1 MEPQEQPTK
10 AIFSFADELQ
20 RRQQR
25 AEEQKA
31 VWEQKQQRAA
41 ELYRSGQ
48 NPILAYIETMK
59 PEADPARI
67 KRAETAA
74 KIAAWSNMLT
84 ALGTG
89 IVGMATE
96 GYVPKTGTDAPLRML
111 DRINEWEKLYDSQ
124 NREYRQLKL
133 RALMGQQEG
142 QQQAANMEAS
152 AAGQAYNLAQKQYD
166 ALLGYM
172 WKAQQEK
179 QKRAE
184 DLRDKKEIEKIR
196 GENNLKVA
204 RTRAAASAS
213 TASARAAAAADKAV
227 VQFLD
232 RDEKTVVSLSPAQES
247 LLYEKGRD
255 MGIIPEDG
263 SPTKKPAYTGEKVPQ
278 FSYGKLKP
286 AQKAQLLRTVYLKLT
301 GEQEPSKPP
310 ADIGLLFRQP
320 KRYITG
326 PYSPETLNLL
336 ETGQAEQMREA
347 GFSDQQIMD
356 YYLNYE

>member
-142 QQQAANMEAS
+142 EQQAANMEAS

-213 TASARAAAAADKAV
+213 TASARGHYHVDDQGGARQAPHHQRQAPRPPRPRRQSRRPVSRPRRK
-227 VQFLD
+227 D
-232 RDEKTVVSLSPAQES
+232 R
-247 LLYEKGRD
+247 R
-255 MGIIPEDG
+255 
-263 SPTKKPAYTGEKVPQ
+263 KPLAGTGK
-278 FSYGKLKP
+278 S
-286 AQKAQLLRTVYLKLT
+286 ALR
-301 GEQEPSKPP
+301 ERP
-310 ADIGLLFRQP
+310 
-320 KRYITG
+320 
-326 PYSPETLNLL
+326 
-336 ETGQAEQMREA
+336 
-347 GFSDQQIMD
+347 
-356 YYLNYE
+356 

>member
-1 MEPQEQPTK
+1 
-10 AIFSFADELQ
+10 
-20 RRQQR
+20 
-25 AEEQKA
+25 
-31 VWEQKQQRAA
+31 
-41 ELYRSGQ
+41 
-48 NPILAYIETMK
+48 
-59 PEADPARI
+59 
-67 KRAETAA
+67 
-74 KIAAWSNMLT
+74 MLT

-142 QQQAANMEAS
+142 EQQAANMEAS

-196 GENNLKVA
+196 GENNLKGA

-213 TASARAAAAADKAV
+213 TASARAAAAAGRRRGREEIVHRELHRIEDLARVLAAAVAAGKRALVGRNAV
-227 VQFLD
+227 VVHG
-232 RDEKTVVSLSPAQES
+232 DEK
-247 LLYEKGRD
+247 
-255 MGIIPEDG
+255 
-263 SPTKKPAYTGEKVPQ
+263 
-278 FSYGKLKP
+278 
-286 AQKAQLLRTVYLKLT
+286 LRVAL
-301 GEQEPSKPP
+301 
-310 ADIGLLFRQP
+310 
-320 KRYITG
+320 
-326 PYSPETLNLL
+326 
-336 ETGQAEQMREA
+336 
-347 GFSDQQIMD
+347 
-356 YYLNYE
+356 

>member
-1 MEPQEQPTK
+1 
-10 AIFSFADELQ
+10 
-20 RRQQR
+20 
-25 AEEQKA
+25 
-31 VWEQKQQRAA
+31 
-41 ELYRSGQ
+41 
-48 NPILAYIETMK
+48 
-59 PEADPARI
+59 
-67 KRAETAA
+67 
-74 KIAAWSNMLT
+74 MLT

-142 QQQAANMEAS
+142 EQQAANMEAS

-204 RTRAAASAS
+204 RTRAAASAPRLRVFCRPDMALS
-213 TASARAAAAADKAV
+213 CRSCSG
-227 VQFLD
+227 
-232 RDEKTVVSLSPAQES
+232 VSSGSELFIIQIVIHD
-247 LLYEKGRD
+247 LLVG
-255 MGIIPEDG
+255 
-263 SPTKKPAYTGEKVPQ
+263 
-278 FSYGKLKP
+278 
-286 AQKAQLLRTVYLKLT
+286 
-301 GEQEPSKPP
+301 
-310 ADIGLLFRQP
+310 
-320 KRYITG
+320 
-326 PYSPETLNLL
+326 
-336 ETGQAEQMREA
+336 ETGFAHLFGLSCFKQIQCFGGVWPGNIAFRLPEQHRRKPLAGTGKSALRERP
-347 GFSDQQIMD
+347 
-356 YYLNYE
+356 